1 MILVSVVVI
10 TYNSEKYVIETLES
24 VKRQDYKKI
33 ELIISDDCSTDNT
46 IEIVSKWLEKSA
58 ARFEKIKVVQT
69 KSNKGV
75 THNCNLG
82 LNQSNGV
89 FVQFIAGDDILYDDA
104 ITRKVE
110 YAIQNKLK
118 VVYSKITVF
127 GANSQ
132 SCNQIEKIC
141 NKGYNILSKERYYQ
155 YIEMLKG
162 NYIVGPSGSFFL
174 RKFLMKLGGFD
185 NRFPML
191 EDYPLHL
198 KIIERGV
205 RLELL
210 EQNTVM
216 YRISNSSLS
225 TLKNSKYIKS
235 YNHFIYKVLL
245 KRLFREKMFK
255 YIYLQIKE
263 SLIRKNML

>member
-46 IEIVSKWLEKSA
+46 IEIVNKWKKNNES
-58 ARFEKIKVVQT
+58 RFEKIKVVQT
-69 KSNKGV
+69 KSNRGV

-82 LNQSNGV
+82 LKESNGV
-89 FVQFIAGDDILYDDA
+89 FVQFIAGDDILYDNA
-104 ITRKVE
+104 ITQKTN

-118 VVYSKITVF
+118 VVYTKITVF

-141 NKGYNILSKERYYQ
+141 NRGYAVLSKERYYQ
-155 YIEMLKG
+155 YKEMLKG
-162 NYIVGPSGSFFL
+162 NYIVGPSGSFFQ
-174 RKFLMKLGGFD
+174 REFLMKLGGFD

-198 KIIERGV
+198 KILERGY
-205 RLELL
+205 RIQLL
-210 EQNTVM
+210 EQYTVM
-216 YRISNSSLS
+216 YRISSSSLS
-225 TLKNSKYIKS
+225 TLKNPKYIKS
-235 YNHFIYKVLL
+235 YNHFVYKVIL
-245 KRLFREKMFK
+245 KRLLREKMFN

-263 SLIRKNML
+263 SIVRKNML